1 MADLTGS
8 SGTKSE
14 TNVVAHVEHDG
25 SSSADQIQTHHH
37 DNITEADAND
47 VPAAYEKSGLGHNAD
62 DNVVGADFAVADDEL
77 PAGYFRSMN
86 FLGSMLGIGMSFC
99 CGVGGFSLIAP
110 VLGIVNADIGPDP
123 NLTWV
128 SMSYLLTSS
137 IGLIIV
143 GRVTDIFGRRWW
155 FIGGNAIGTIGAI
168 VCAVAPNIPALIAGE
183 TLIGVG
189 ASVQLSYSF
198 AVGEIVPLKW
208 RFLAQAYVFVWGI
221 PGSGLAPAI
230 SYVFIYQTAA
240 GWRGIFYFLIALNAI
255 TTVLFYFFYH
265 PPTFRMKHAS
275 ANKKEFIKHFDYLG
289 IFLVT
294 LGLLLFL
301 MGISWGGSLHPWKS
315 APVIVTIVLGFVI
328 IVAFVLWETYGN
340 LKEPMM
346 PIHVF
351 RHRGWNITIILWS
364 LGAAIYYANAIL
376 WPSMVAALYSEGH
389 SSMWA
394 GWVSCIPGCGI
405 LAGEFCAAGFKRKT
419 NWQIMVVFPV
429 GGVLLGV
436 MATST
441 PDTVVRSSALIFFAS
456 FFIGWN
462 ELLNSTVATISIED
476 QREIGTYAGTGGSSR
491 SLISTICSTIYTTV
505 LSNRLAQTIPAKVP
519 AAVIAAGLPESSVAA
534 FIAAVSAGTASAWD
548 AVVGLTPVIQAA
560 GVRAYQEANSSA
572 YNTVFLTTIA
582 FSGLGS
588 ILAIFAPNV
597 DHLLTKNVNITVNVS
612 EADAAV
618 GVAQHEQEKR
628 VNQSA
633 V

>member
-1 MADLTGS
+1 MADISGRSGS
-8 SGTKSE
+8 KSE
-14 TNVVAHVEHDG
+14 TDVVTHVEHDSG
-25 SSSADQIQTHHH
+25 LDQSRDQIQTQQHGH
-37 DNITEADAND
+37 DGDNSNNND
-47 VPAAYEKSGLGHNAD
+47 VPAFEKTALGRTED
-62 DNVVGADFAVADDEL
+62 DNVVGADFAVADDQL
-77 PAGYFRSMN
+77 PAGYFRSLN
-86 FLGSMLGIGMSFC
+86 FVGSMLAIGLSFC

-137 IGLIIV
+137 IGLIVV

-155 FIGGNAIGTIGAI
+155 FVGGNAMGTLGAI
-168 VCAVAPNIPALIAGE
+168 VCAAAPTIPALIAGE
-183 TLIGVG
+183 TLIG
-189 ASVQLSYSF
+189 
-198 AVGEIVPLKW
+198 
-208 RFLAQAYVFVWGI
+208 AYVFVWSI

-230 SYVFIYQTAA
+230 SYAFIYQTKA

-255 TTVLFYFFYH
+255 TTVLFYVFYH
-265 PPTFRMKHAS
+265 PPTFHMKHAS
-275 ANKKEFIKHFDYLG
+275 ANKQAFIKHFDYLG
-289 IFLVT
+289 IVLVT

-301 MGISWGGSLHPWKS
+301 MGISWGGTLHPWKS
-315 APVIVTIVLGFVI
+315 AAVVVTIVLGLLT

-340 LKEPMM
+340 PKEPMM

-351 RHRGWNITIILWS
+351 RHRGWNITIVLWS
-364 LGAAIYYANAIL
+364 LGAAAIYYANAIL

-389 SSMWA
+389 SRMWA
-394 GWVSCIPGCGI
+394 GWMSCIPGCGI
-405 LAGEFCAAGFKRKT
+405 LAGEFCAAAFRRKT
-419 NWQIMVVFPV
+419 NWQIMAVFPV

-462 ELLNSTVATISIED
+462 ELLNSTVATISIQD

-491 SLISTICSTIYTTV
+491 SLISTVCSTIYTTV
-505 LSNRLAQTIPAKVP
+505 LSNRLAHTIPAKVP
-519 AAVIAAGLPESSVAA
+519 AAVVAAGLPERSVAA
-534 FIAAVSAGTASAWD
+534 FLAAIQAGTATAWD
-548 AVVGLTPVIQAA
+548 AVAGLTPEIRTA
-560 GVRAYQEANSSA
+560 GIRAYQDASASA
-572 YNTVFLTTIA
+572 YSTVFLTTIA

-597 DHLLTKNVNITVNVS
+597 DHLLTKSVNITVNVGDL
-612 EADAAV
+612 DAAV
-618 GVAQHEQEKR
+618 GVAQEQEKG